1 MVKYMVLLTNFDR
14 YVVEIL
20 ISKYPFSLKQLVLF
34 TNTSERTV
42 KRTLKKLQ
50 MINNYLDIEII
61 KNGKY
66 YQITG
71 KINKCKLYIER
82 NLEYLYYDEE
92 RRIIIL
98 DQLLNKK
105 IVNILNLRL
114 NSAFSKIQNDIIHI
128 KTTFKKIKIGFSH
141 KKGQGLKIIKIDNEL
156 KIKVIYEY
164 LWQYFKKFF
173 IYQTSTN
180 ELITEMIPKKIYLIL
195 EKYAQLDKF
204 PLLIKIINE
213 FINTNFI
220 YINDLDL
227 INITVLLT
235 ILLKNQKNSDFNFN
249 KISLEELINQLEPKE
264 IVNQLKITF
273 LNKNKLNNKDAKQ
286 KVNSIISKINGTFK
300 KFELNNYSVLENNL
314 LSHLARYF
322 SAQKLSLEIN
332 HNVEINQD
340 IISKYHFFYNLIE
353 EEFLEQKMDKFEHY
367 VILLYTISW
376 FHQQLNNYKLKI
388 LLISNFS
395 RSETQFIL
403 SNIKSFYHN
412 SEIKIININNF
423 DNNSQDYHLVI
434 NINSNLKLN
443 NILNISYDKL
453 INNKI
458 NLYKIL
464 REKLYD
470 LFINS
475 SCEN

>member
-1 MVKYMVLLTNFDR
+1 MVLLTNFDR
-14 YVVEIL
+14 YVMEIL

-42 KRTLKKLQ
+42 KRTLKRLQ
-50 MINNYLDIEII
+50 MSNGTLNIEII
-61 KNGKY
+61 KNEKN
-66 YQITG
+66 YQIIG
-71 KINKCKLYIER
+71 KADKCRLYIER

-98 DQLLNKK
+98 DQLLDQK
-105 IVNILNLRL
+105 IVNILNLQL
-114 NSAFSKIQNDIIHI
+114 NSAFSKIQNDIMHI

-141 KKGQGLKIIKIDNEL
+141 KKGQGLKITKINNEL

-164 LWQYFKKFF
+164 LWQYLKKIF
-173 IYQTSTN
+173 IFQVNSN
-180 ELITEMIPKKIYLIL
+180 NLINEMIPTKIYLIL

-204 PLLIKIINE
+204 PLLIKMINE
-213 FINTNFI
+213 FITINYI

-227 INITVLLT
+227 INIAILLS
-235 ILLKNQKNSDFNFN
+235 ILLKNQKDINFNFN
-249 KISLEELINQLEPKE
+249 KLSLEQLIYQLEPKE
-264 IVNQLKITF
+264 IVNQLTITF
-273 LNKNKLNNKDAKQ
+273 LNKNKLNNNDAKQ
-286 KVNSIISKINGTFK
+286 KVKSIINKINNTLK
-300 KFELNNYSVLENNL
+300 KFELNNYSILENNL
-314 LSHLARYF
+314 LSHLSRYF
-322 SAQKLSLEIN
+322 NAQKLSLKIN
-332 HNVEINQD
+332 DNVEINQD
-340 IISKYHFFYNLIE
+340 IISKYYFFYNLIE
-353 EEFLEQKMDKFEHY
+353 EEFSEQKMDKFESY
-367 VILLYTISW
+367 IILLYIISW
-376 FHQQLNNYKLKI
+376 FHQQLNDYKLKI

-423 DNNSQDYHLVI
+423 DNNYQDYHLVI

-443 NILNISYDKL
+443 NTLNINYDKL

-475 SCEN
+475 NCEN